1 MKSKQHIGLRLGV
14 AFAVLIALLAGI
26 GQFGLRRMQTIDETL
41 GEITGKLLTDL
52 ELARRALA
60 ISDENNRIVMQIVL
74 VKDRA
79 LIETLLATRSDN
91 SKEITRLVEE
101 SERRCDS
108 EKEKQL
114 LSAVKRARKPY
125 VESYLRAIHLHV
137 DEGKHDAAEA
147 ALVNETSPALLRYHA
162 AWNEFVDFQKNEVD
176 VAVQQAKIEYVKAS
190 RLAYLPIVL
199 AVAIAVGIAVFTT
212 RHAQKRDQRLG
223 MQYQLLFDSNP
234 LPMWVFERKT
244 LKFLA
249 VNEAASRQSARR
261 CCD

>member
-1 MKSKQHIGLRLGV
+1 MKNKHVGLRLGV

-52 ELARRALA
+52 ELTRRALA
-60 ISDENNRIVMQIVL
+60 ISNDNNRIVMQIVL

-114 LSAVKRARKPY
+114 DRK
-125 VESYLRAIHLHV
+125 S
-137 DEGKHDAAEA
+137 
-147 ALVNETSPALLRYHA
+147 T
-162 AWNEFVDFQKNEVD
+162 
-176 VAVQQAKIEYVKAS
+176 
-190 RLAYLPIVL
+190 RLNSS
-199 AVAIAVGIAVFTT
+199 
-212 RHAQKRDQRLG
+212 H
-223 MQYQLLFDSNP
+223 
-234 LPMWVFERKT
+234 
-244 LKFLA
+244 
-249 VNEAASRQSARR
+249 
-261 CCD
+261 

>member
-1 MKSKQHIGLRLGV
+1 
-14 AFAVLIALLAGI
+14 
-26 GQFGLRRMQTIDETL
+26 MQTIDETL

-52 ELARRALA
+52 ELTRRALA
-60 ISDENNRIVMQIVL
+60 ISNDNNRIVMQIVL

-114 LSAVKRARKPY
+114 LSTVKRARKPY

-147 ALVNETSPALLRYHA
+147 VLVNETFPALLRYHA
-162 AWNEFVDFQKNEVD
+162 AWHEFVEFQNNEVN
-176 VAVQQAKIEYVKAS
+176 VAAKQAQVDYAKAR
-190 RLAYLPIVL
+190 RLVVL
-199 AVAIAVGIAVFTT
+199 LVVLAIAVALGIAVFTT
-212 RHAQKRDQRLG
+212 
-223 MQYQLLFDSNP
+223 
-234 LPMWVFERKT
+234 
-244 LKFLA
+244 
-249 VNEAASRQSARR
+249 
-261 CCD
+261 